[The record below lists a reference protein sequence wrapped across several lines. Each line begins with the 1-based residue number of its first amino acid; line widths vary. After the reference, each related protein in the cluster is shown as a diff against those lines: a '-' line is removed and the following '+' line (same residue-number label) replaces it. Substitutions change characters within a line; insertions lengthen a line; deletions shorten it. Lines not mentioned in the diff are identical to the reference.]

1 MKEATIDKL
10 QEETLVPLSKARQ
23 WLAKAKTI
31 KEIKKIAD
39 IAHAAKVYAK
49 KAKLSRECK
58 NDAAELEIRAERRL
72 GEMLKETERAK
83 GKRTD
88 LVTQRNQVKDKHTL
102 DDLGITKKLSSRA
115 QMIADVPGK
124 KLVDKTTEE
133 LGQMGNELHRMVLE
147 NPDQLSLFSKE
158 DPW

>member
-1 MKEATIDKL
+1 MYRWFTCW
-10 QEETLVPLSKARQ
+10 VR
-23 WLAKAKTI
+23 
-31 KEIKKIAD
+31 
-39 IAHAAKVYAK
+39 
-49 KAKLSRECK
+49 RF
-58 NDAAELEIRAERRL
+58 RAERRL